1 MLAIFFTQAAL
12 AREPNFNMLLDI
24 LYATQTGNAET
35 VAKKLEL
42 LAKNQG
48 FNVNLVEM
56 NYHDIIS
63 YRLLRNVA
71 IVTST
76 FGNGE
81 VPEMGIDFWEE
92 LKSSKVEMV
101 NLRYGLI
108 ALGDKSH
115 QIFCGAGRAISKKL
129 DELKCI
135 KVIQNLECDG
145 DTEGTEEWSIKFLE
159 KLKLKAYYNDKV

>member
-1 MLAIFFTQAAL
+1 
-12 AREPNFNMLLDI
+12 MLLDI
-24 LYATQTGNAET
+24 LYATQTGNAEA

-56 NYHDIIS
+56 NNHDIIS
-63 YRLLRNVA
+63 FRLLRNVA

-115 QIFCGAGRAISKKL
+115 EIFCGAGRAISKKL

>member
-1 MLAIFFTQAAL
+1 MI
-12 AREPNFNMLLDI
+12 LDI

-35 VAKKLEL
+35 VAKKLQL

-48 FNVNLVEM
+48 FNTTLVEM
-56 NYHDIIS
+56 NYHNINTF
-63 YRLLRNVA
+63 RQLRNVA

-76 FGNGE
+76 YGNGE
-81 VPEMGIDFWEE
+81 VPEMGIDFWNE

-115 QIFCGAGRAISKKL
+115 KIFCGAGKAISKKL
-129 DELKCI
+129 DDLKCI

-145 DTEGTEEWSIKFLE
+145 DTEGTYEWSIKFLE
-159 KLKLKAYYNDKV
+159 ELKARAYYNDKV

>member
-1 MLAIFFTQAAL
+1 MI
-12 AREPNFNMLLDI
+12 LDI

-35 VAKKLEL
+35 VAKKLQL

-48 FNVNLVEM
+48 FDANLVEM
-56 NYHDIIS
+56 NYHNINTF
-63 YRLLRNVA
+63 RQLRNVA

-76 FGNGE
+76 YGNGE
-81 VPEMGIDFWEE
+81 VPEMGIDFWNE

-115 QIFCGAGRAISKKL
+115 EIFCGAGKAISKKL
-129 DELKCI
+129 DDLKCI

-145 DTEGTEEWSIKFLE
+145 DTEGTYEWSIKFLE
-159 KLKLKAYYNDKV
+159 KLKETAYYNDKV

>member
-1 MLAIFFTQAAL
+1 MI
-12 AREPNFNMLLDI
+12 LDI

-35 VAKKLEL
+35 VAKKLQM

-56 NYHDIIS
+56 NYHNINS
-63 YRLLRNVA
+63 FRQLRNVA

-76 FGNGE
+76 YGNGE
-81 VPEMGIDFWEE
+81 VPDMGIDFWEE
-92 LKSSKVEMV
+92 LKSSKVEMT

-115 QIFCGAGRAISKKL
+115 EIFCGAGRAISKKL
-129 DELKCI
+129 DELKCT

-145 DTEGTEEWSIKFLE
+145 DTEGTYEWSIKFLE
-159 KLKLKAYYNDKV
+159 KLKIKAYYNDKV

>member
-1 MLAIFFTQAAL
+1 MI
-12 AREPNFNMLLDI
+12 LDI
-24 LYATQTGNAET
+24 LYATQTGNAVT
-35 VAKKLEL
+35 VAKKLQL

-48 FNVNLVEM
+48 FNANLVEM
-56 NYHDIIS
+56 NYHNINTF
-63 YRLLRNVA
+63 RQLRNVA

-76 FGNGE
+76 YGNGE
-81 VPEMGIDFWEE
+81 VPEMGIDFWNE

-115 QIFCGAGRAISKKL
+115 KIFCGAGKAISKKL
-129 DELKCI
+129 DDLKCI

-145 DTEGTEEWSIKFLE
+145 DTEGTYEWSIKFLE
-159 KLKLKAYYNDKV
+159 KLKVRDYYNDKV

>member
-1 MLAIFFTQAAL
+1 
-12 AREPNFNMLLDI
+12 MLLDI

-56 NYHDIIS
+56 NNHDIIS
-63 YRLLRNVA
+63 FRLLRNVA

-115 QIFCGAGRAISKKL
+115 EIFCGAGRAISKKL

-145 DTEGTEEWSIKFLE
+145 DTEGTDEWSIKFLE

>member
-1 MLAIFFTQAAL
+1 MQ
-12 AREPNFNMLLDI
+12 LDI

-56 NYHDIIS
+56 NNHDITS
-63 YRLLRNVA
+63 FRLLRNVA

-159 KLKLKAYYNDKV
+159 KLKLKAFYNDKV

>member
-1 MLAIFFTQAAL
+1 MI
-12 AREPNFNMLLDI
+12 LDI

-35 VAKKLEL
+35 VSKKLEL

-56 NYHDIIS
+56 NHHDITS
-63 YRLLRNVA
+63 FRLLRNVA

-81 VPEMGIDFWEE
+81 VPEMGINFWEE
-92 LKSSKVEMV
+92 LKLSKVEMV

-115 QIFCGAGRAISKKL
+115 EIYCGAGRAISKKL

-159 KLKLKAYYNDKV
+159 KLKLRAYFNDKV

>member
-1 MLAIFFTQAAL
+1 
-12 AREPNFNMLLDI
+12 MLLDI

-56 NYHDIIS
+56 NHHDIIS
-63 YRLLRNVA
+63 FRLLRNVA

-115 QIFCGAGRAISKKL
+115 EIFCGAGRAISKKL

>member
-1 MLAIFFTQAAL
+1 
-12 AREPNFNMLLDI
+12 MLLDI

-56 NYHDIIS
+56 NSHDITS
-63 YRLLRNVA
+63 FRLLRNVA

-115 QIFCGAGRAISKKL
+115 EIFCGAGRAISKKL

>member
-1 MLAIFFTQAAL
+1 MI
-12 AREPNFNMLLDI
+12 LDI

-35 VAKKLEL
+35 VAKKLQQ

-48 FNVNLVEM
+48 FNANLVEM
-56 NYHDIIS
+56 NYHNINTF
-63 YRLLRNVA
+63 RQLRNVA

-76 FGNGE
+76 YGNGE
-81 VPEMGIDFWEE
+81 VPEMGIDFWNE

-115 QIFCGAGRAISKKL
+115 EIFCGAGKAISKKL
-129 DELKCI
+129 DDLKCI

-145 DTEGTEEWSIKFLE
+145 DTEGTYEWSIKFLE
-159 KLKLKAYYNDKV
+159 KLKLKDYYNDEV

>member
-1 MLAIFFTQAAL
+1 
-12 AREPNFNMLLDI
+12 MLLDI

-56 NYHDIIS
+56 NSHDITS
-63 YRLLRNVA
+63 FRLLRNVA

-115 QIFCGAGRAISKKL
+115 EIFCGAGRAISKKL

-145 DTEGTEEWSIKFLE
+145 DTEGTGEWSIKFLE

>member
-1 MLAIFFTQAAL
+1 
-12 AREPNFNMLLDI
+12 MLLDI

-56 NYHDIIS
+56 NHHDITS
-63 YRLLRNVA
+63 FRLLRNVA

-115 QIFCGAGRAISKKL
+115 EIFCGAGRAISKKL

>member
-1 MLAIFFTQAAL
+1 MI
-12 AREPNFNMLLDI
+12 LDI

-35 VAKKLEL
+35 VAKKLQL

-48 FNVNLVEM
+48 FNAKLFEM
-56 NYHDIIS
+56 NYHNMNTF
-63 YRLLRNVA
+63 RQLRNVA

-76 FGNGE
+76 YGNGE
-81 VPEMGIDFWEE
+81 VPEMGIDFWNE

-115 QIFCGAGRAISKKL
+115 KIFCGAGKAISKKL
-129 DELKCI
+129 DDLKCI

-145 DTEGTEEWSIKFLE
+145 DTEGTYEWSIKFLE
-159 KLKLKAYYNDKV
+159 KLKVRVYYNDKV

>member
-1 MLAIFFTQAAL
+1 MI
-12 AREPNFNMLLDI
+12 LDI

-35 VAKKLEL
+35 VAKKLQM

-56 NYHDIIS
+56 NHHNIHTF
-63 YRLLRNVA
+63 RTLRNVA

-76 FGNGE
+76 YGNGE

-92 LKSSKVEMV
+92 LKSSKDEMV

-115 QIFCGAGRAISKKL
+115 EIFCGAGRAISKKL
-129 DELKCI
+129 DELKCK

-145 DTEGTEEWSIKFLE
+145 DTEGTHEWSIKFLE
-159 KLKLKAYYNDKV
+159 KLKSKAYYNDKV

>member
-1 MLAIFFTQAAL
+1 
-12 AREPNFNMLLDI
+12 MLLDI

-56 NYHDIIS
+56 NNHDITS
-63 YRLLRNVA
+63 FRLLRNVA

-115 QIFCGAGRAISKKL
+115 EIFCGAGRAISKKL